1 MKALMILSALL
12 STSMGLEL
20 ATTQKIHDPQELQM
34 PMPMP
39 MMMMMYMNFWDGN
52 EMSFL
57 FVKCTSSTSGQ
68 FILGLTVVFVG
79 AAILEMLHHYRS
91 ALYRGSIAKMAL
103 EQTRNA

>member
-1 MKALMILSALL
+1 MKALIILLALL
-12 STSMGLEL
+12 STSMALEL

>member
-1 MKALMILSALL
+1 MKALMILLALL
-12 STSMGLEL
+12 STSMALEL